1 MPWEPGTLL
10 GLLDPSQPFGKYPGG
25 SLFVA
30 LWADRITAGVIVLTP
45 GGTLAL
51 VPPQYL
57 VSIQGVTSVTSGPIP
72 AGGKG

>member
-1 MPWEPGTLL
+1 MLWQPGTLL
-10 GLLDPSQPFGKYPGG
+10 GLLDPSQPLGKYPGG
-25 SLFVA
+25 SLFVM
-30 LWADRITAGVIVLTP
+30 LRMGNILGGVIVLTP

-57 VSIQGVTSVTSGPIP
+57 VAIRGVTPVPPGPTP

>member
-57 VSIQGVTSVTSGPIP
+57 VAIRGVTGMPPGPTP
-72 AGGKG
+72 AGGNG